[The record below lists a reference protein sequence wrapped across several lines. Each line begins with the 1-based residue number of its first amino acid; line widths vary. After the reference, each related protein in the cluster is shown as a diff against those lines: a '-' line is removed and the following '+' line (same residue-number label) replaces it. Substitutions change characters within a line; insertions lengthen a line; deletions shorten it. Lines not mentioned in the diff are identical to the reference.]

1 MLYSDL
7 TNIKNNLNTEEQIM
21 KKNCKFCGSLDTSLI
36 ILITPLSY
44 VIANY
49 YPMGALSLL
58 AIPRRHVESIT
69 ELTFEE
75 SADLMEITALAVNN
89 IKLKLKPEGVNIFL
103 NEGKIAG
110 QSIEHLHFHIV
121 ARNTGDG
128 LENFRCNN
136 KRQAITITQIDA
148 IRELF

>member
-1 MLYSDL
+1 MR
-7 TNIKNNLNTEEQIM
+7 
-21 KKNCKFCGSLDTSLI
+21 KNCKFCGSLDTSLV
-36 ILITPLSY
+36 ILTTPLSY

-49 YPMGALSLL
+49 YPMGTLSLL
-58 AIPRRHVESIT
+58 AIPRRHVKTIT

-75 SADLMEITALAVNN
+75 SADLMQITALAVNN
-89 IKLKLKPEGVNIFL
+89 IKLKLKPEGINIFL

-110 QSIEHLHFHIV
+110 QSIKHLHFHIV

-136 KRQAITITQIDA
+136 VRKAITMEQINT
-148 IRELF
+148 IKELF